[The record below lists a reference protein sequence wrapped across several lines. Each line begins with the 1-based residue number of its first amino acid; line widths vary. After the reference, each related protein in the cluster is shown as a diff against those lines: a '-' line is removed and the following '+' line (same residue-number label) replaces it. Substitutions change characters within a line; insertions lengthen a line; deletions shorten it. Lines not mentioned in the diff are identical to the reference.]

1 MKILM
6 LGRYHLMEHGG
17 GDKVQIENT
26 ARELRALGADVEI
39 KTDEDFIP
47 QNYDIIHLFQLDWT
61 PETYLYAQKA
71 HDAGKPIIL
80 SPIHHSI
87 KEVKRFDDEYVFD
100 FRRLSKILF
109 SNQFHRDTFKNVY
122 RSLTDPKKIK
132 PTFISIAR
140 GFQKMQKEVLE
151 MSEKVLVQTDLE
163 TKDLEETFGVKI
175 NAVKVP
181 NGVSRNFI
189 EQDAGA
195 EKRNP
200 LNLSDYI
207 ICVGRIEPRKNQ
219 LNVIAAVEK
228 LRSETGE
235 DLQLV
240 LIGVSGGLKHFKFG
254 KMFNQKVIENKW
266 IHHIEKVP
274 YEEMPAYYRNA
285 KVGVS
290 ASWFETTGLTSLEA
304 LFCGAN
310 AVAAGDRAKEY
321 LKDYAS
327 YCDPGSV
334 DSIAE
339 AIKAQLKAPRP
350 QIEVEMRK
358 EYTWEKAAAK
368 TLEVYQEVLN
378 KWQKSQ

>member
-26 ARELRALGADVEI
+26 ARELRELGVDVEI

-47 QNYDIIHLFQLDWT
+47 QNYDLIHIFQLDWT
-61 PETYLYAQKA
+61 PETYLYAKKA
-71 HDAGKPIIL
+71 HEAGKPIIL

-100 FRRLSKILF
+100 FRRLSKVIF
-109 SNQFHRDTFKNVY
+109 GNQFHRDTFKNVY
-122 RSLTDPKKIK
+122 RSLADPKKIK
-132 PTFISIAR
+132 PTILSVTH

-151 MSEKVLVQTDLE
+151 MSQKVLVQTDLE
-163 TKDLEETFGVKI
+163 TKDLEDTFGVKI
-175 NAVKVP
+175 DAVKVP

-219 LNVIAAVEK
+219 LKIIEAVEK
-228 LRSETGE
+228 LRNETGE

-240 LIGVSGGLKHFKFG
+240 FIGVSAGLKHFEYG
-254 KMFNQKVIENKW
+254 SMFNKRKAENAW

-274 YEEMPAYYRNA
+274 YSEMPDYYRNA

-304 LFCGAN
+304 LFCGTN
-310 AVAAGDRAKEY
+310 AVASGERAREY

-327 YCDPGSV
+327 YCDPGSI
-334 DSIAE
+334 DSIAD
-339 AIKAQLKAPRP
+339 AIKTQLKAPGP
-350 QIEVEMRK
+350 QIAPELRE

-368 TLEVYQEVLN
+368 TLAVYEEVLN
-378 KWQKSQ
+378 KW

>member
-1 MKILM
+1 
-6 LGRYHLMEHGG
+6 MEHGG

-175 NAVKVP
+175 NTVKVP

-189 EQDAGA
+189 EQDAGD

-240 LIGVSGGLKHFKFG
+240 LIGVSGGLKHFEFG

>member
-6 LGRYHLMEHGG
+6 LGRYHLMDHGG
-17 GDKVQIENT
+17 GDKVQVENT
-26 ARELRALGADVEI
+26 ARELRNLGIDVEI
-39 KTDEDFIP
+39 RTDEDFIP
-47 QNYDIIHLFQLDWT
+47 QNYDLIHLFQLDWT

-71 HDAGKPIIL
+71 HEAGKPIIL

-100 FRRLSKILF
+100 FRRISKVLF
-109 SNQFHRDTFKNVY
+109 NNQFHRDTFKNVY

-132 PTFISIAR
+132 PTLISVIH

-175 NAVKVP
+175 DAVKVP
-181 NGVSRNFI
+181 NGVSRNFS
-189 EQDAGA
+189 ETDA
-195 EKRNP
+195 ETENRNP

-219 LNVIAAVEK
+219 LAVISAVEK
-228 LRSETGE
+228 LREEMGE

-240 LIGVSGGLKHFKFG
+240 LIGVSTGLKHFEYG
-254 KMFNQKVIENKW
+254 RMFNDKKSECPW

-274 YEEMPAYYRNA
+274 YQDMPAYYRNA

-290 ASWFETTGLTSLEA
+290 ASWFETTGLTSLES

-310 AVAAGDRAKEY
+310 AVASGERAKEY

-334 DSIAE
+334 DSIAQ
-339 AIKAQLKAPRP
+339 AIKTQLKASRP
-350 QIEVEMRK
+350 QIADELRK

-368 TLEVYQEVLN
+368 TLEVYREVLK

>member
-1 MKILM
+1 
-6 LGRYHLMEHGG
+6 MEHGG

-39 KTDEDFIP
+39 RTDEDFIP
-47 QNYDIIHLFQLDWT
+47 QNYDVIHIFQLDWT
-61 PETYLYAQKA
+61 PETYLYARKA
-71 HDAGKPIIL
+71 HDAAKPIIL

-87 KEVKRFDDEYVFD
+87 EEVKRFDDEYVFD
-100 FRRLSKILF
+100 FRRLSKVLF

-132 PTFISIAR
+132 PTLVSITH

-175 NAVKVP
+175 DAVKVP

-195 EKRNP
+195 QKRNP

-219 LNVIAAVEK
+219 LNVISAVEK
-228 LRSETGE
+228 LRNETGE

-240 LIGVSGGLKHFKFG
+240 LIGVSTGLKHFEYG
-254 KMFNQKVIENKW
+254 KMFNDKKAACPW
-266 IHHIEKVP
+266 IHHVEKVP
-274 YEEMPAYYRNA
+274 YQEMPDYYRNA

-310 AVAAGDRAKEY
+310 AVAAGERAKEY
-321 LKDYAS
+321 LKEYAS

-334 DSIAE
+334 DSIAG
-339 AIKAQLKAPRP
+339 AVKAQLKAPRP
-350 QIEVEMRK
+350 QIEVQMRK

>member
-1 MKILM
+1 MD
-6 LGRYHLMEHGG
+6 HGG
-17 GDKVQIENT
+17 GDKVQVENT
-26 ARELRALGADVEI
+26 ARELRNLGIDVEI
-39 KTDEDFIP
+39 RTDEDFIP
-47 QNYDIIHLFQLDWT
+47 QNYDLIHLFQLDWT

-71 HDAGKPIIL
+71 HEAGKPIIL

-100 FRRLSKILF
+100 FRRISKVLF
-109 SNQFHRDTFKNVY
+109 NNQFHRDTFKNVY
-122 RSLTDPKKIK
+122 RSLTDPKK
-132 PTFISIAR
+132 
-140 GFQKMQKEVLE
+140 
-151 MSEKVLVQTDLE
+151 
-163 TKDLEETFGVKI
+163 ETFGVKI
-175 NAVKVP
+175 DAVKVP
-181 NGVSRNFI
+181 NGVSRNFS
-189 EQDAGA
+189 ETDA
-195 EKRNP
+195 ETENRNP

-219 LNVIAAVEK
+219 LAVISAVEK
-228 LRSETGE
+228 LREEMGE

-240 LIGVSGGLKHFKFG
+240 LIGVSTGLKHFEYG
-254 KMFNQKVIENKW
+254 RMFNDKKSECPW

-274 YEEMPAYYRNA
+274 YQDMPAYYRNA

-290 ASWFETTGLTSLEA
+290 ASWFETTGLTSLES

-310 AVAAGDRAKEY
+310 AVASGERAKEY

-334 DSIAE
+334 DSIAQ
-339 AIKAQLKAPRP
+339 AIKTQLKASRP
-350 QIEVEMRK
+350 QIADELRK

-368 TLEVYQEVLN
+368 TLEVYREVLK

>member
-1 MKILM
+1 M

-26 ARELRALGADVEI
+26 ACELRALGVDVEI

-47 QNYDIIHLFQLDWT
+47 QNYDLIHLFQLDWT
-61 PETYLYAQKA
+61 PETYLYAKKA
-71 HDAGKPIIL
+71 FEAGKPIIL
-80 SPIHHSI
+80 SPIHHNI
-87 KEVKRFDDEYVFD
+87 GEVKRFDDEYVFD
-100 FRRLSKILF
+100 FRRVSKVLF
-109 SNQFHRDTFKNVY
+109 KNQFHRDTFKNVY

-132 PTFISIAR
+132 PTILSVAH

-151 MSEKVLVQTDLE
+151 MSQKVLVQTDLE
-163 TKDLEETFGVKI
+163 TRDLEKTFGVKI
-175 NAVKVP
+175 DAIKVP
-181 NGVSRNFI
+181 NGVSKNFI
-189 EQDAGA
+189 EQDAGG
-195 EKRNP
+195 EIKNP
-200 LNLSDYI
+200 LNLKDYI

-219 LNVIAAVEK
+219 LNIISAVEK
-228 LRSETGE
+228 LRKESGE

-240 LIGVSGGLKHFKFG
+240 LIGVSTGLKHFEYG
-254 KMFNQKVIENKW
+254 RLFNQKKIENTW

-274 YEEMPAYYRNA
+274 YQEMPAYYRNA

-310 AVAAGDRAKEY
+310 AVASGDRAHEY

-334 DSIAE
+334 DSIAD
-339 AIKAQLKAPRP
+339 AIKTQLKAPRP
-350 QIEVEMRK
+350 QIAQELRK

-368 TLEVYQEVLN
+368 TLEVYEEVLK